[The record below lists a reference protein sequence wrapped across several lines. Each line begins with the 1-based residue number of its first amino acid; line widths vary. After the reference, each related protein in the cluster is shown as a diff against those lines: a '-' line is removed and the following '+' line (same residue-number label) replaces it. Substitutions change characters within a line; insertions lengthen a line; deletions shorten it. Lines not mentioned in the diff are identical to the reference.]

1 MKMKKAFKPSPVPIN
16 AMVVP
21 QGYAKGGGLPTIKEM
36 MKPLVEP
43 FVLIKSR
50 QAGAR

>member
-1 MKMKKAFKPSPVPIN
+1 MKMKKAFKPSPVPVKVL
-16 AMVVP
+16 VVP

-36 MKPLVEP
+36 MKPLVQP
-43 FVLIKSR
+43 FALIKSR